1 MEKKCRSTSGV
12 SEQSRNHI
20 RLINMKT
27 NNKLFLCLLCGALL
41 LATGCKK
48 NEEPQPDPQPQP
60 QPTQTLNGNVDKPKW
75 DYVKKDDKTSS
86 MLAIVK
92 VDLLKTYP
100 EIAKDYV
107 LKDEDIMAA
116 FIGETCIDVQSP
128 KNGSFYMF
136 MILPTDYNGDDKN
149 VTLRYWS
156 AHYKNTFEAADVFQ
170 FENDVTVGASEP
182 FTPSFTVSGK

>member
-27 NNKLFLCLLCGALL
+27 KNKLFLCLLCGAVL

-48 NEEPQPDPQPQP
+48 NEEPQP
-60 QPTQTLNGNVDKPKW
+60 QPTQTLKGSVAKPSWAFDKKY
-75 DYVKKDDKTSS
+75 DFTIS
-86 MLAIVK
+86 MLAVVK

-116 FIGETCIDVQSP
+116 FIGETCIDVRSP
-128 KNGSFYMF
+128 KDGVFNLYMS
-136 MILPTDYNGDDKN
+136 LPINFNNDEKN

-156 AHYKNTFEAADVFQ
+156 AHYTNTFEAADVFQ
-170 FENDVTVGASEP
+170 FENDVTLGTP
-182 FTPSFTVSGK
+182 DPLTPSFTVSGK